1 MKTGF
6 SEAAA
11 PFLSASQ
18 AARIDTE
25 AWAGANMFCPSCAC
39 PSLSPYPPNRP
50 VADFFCAKCD
60 EQYEL
65 KSQSR
70 AFGRKVADGA
80 YASKMERLTSD
91 TSPNLIL
98 LRYDPAQ
105 RRVEEVK
112 IVPKFFFAPHTIE
125 KRKPLAPTARRAGWV
140 GSNILLDKIPASGKV
155 PVIERGLVRDRDEV
169 LREWNSLK
177 FIERRLG
184 EARGWLLEV
193 LRCVDRIGRTEFD
206 LGDVYSFENEFAT
219 LFPSNSNVR
228 PKIRQQL
235 QRLRDAGHIQFLG
248 RGRYRLVK

>member
-6 SEAAA
+6 GEAAA

-18 AARIDTE
+18 IARFDTE
-25 AWAGANMFCPSCAC
+25 AWAGANMFCPSCGGA
-39 PSLSPYPPNRP
+39 SLSPYPPNRP
-50 VADFFCAKCD
+50 VADFSCARCD

-98 LRYDPAQ
+98 LRYDRAK
-105 RRVEEVK
+105 RRVEELR
-112 IVPKFFFAPHTIE
+112 IVPKFFFAAHTIE
-125 KRKPLAPTARRAGWV
+125 KRPPLAPTARRAGWV
-140 GSNILLDKIPASGKV
+140 GSNILLDRIPASGKV

-169 LREWNSLK
+169 LREWNSLR
-177 FIERRLG
+177 FVERRLG

-193 LRCVDRIGRTEFD
+193 MRCVDRIGRTEFD
-206 LGDVYSFENEFAT
+206 LGDAYSFENELAA
-219 LFPSNSNVR
+219 LFPGNSNIR

-248 RGRYRLVK
+248 GGRYRLVK